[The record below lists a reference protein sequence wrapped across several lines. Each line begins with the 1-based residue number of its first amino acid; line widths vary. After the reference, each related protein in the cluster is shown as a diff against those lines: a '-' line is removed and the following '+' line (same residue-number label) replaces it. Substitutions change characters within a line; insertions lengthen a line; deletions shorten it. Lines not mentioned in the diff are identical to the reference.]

1 MSKPL
6 TLRKHDLA
14 AIAYRGVALGL
25 ALTLVFAVL
34 PANAQSTAEADPLE
48 EAAQVD
54 VQTLTERLRTADAN
68 DAKRIERD
76 IRRSWSRSGSASAD
90 LLLKRGRDA
99 LRAKKLDAAIE
110 HLTALTDHAPEF
122 AEGWHLRASA
132 YFQAEL
138 YGPAIEDLAQTL
150 VLNPDHFEAIQG
162 LGAIFE
168 QLGDRQRA
176 YDAYAQVLAIHPH
189 HSGVIEAME
198 RLEPVV
204 MGPEL

>member
-14 AIAYRGVALGL
+14 AIAYRGVVLGL
-25 ALTLVFAVL
+25 ALTLASFAQ
-34 PANAQSTAEADPLE
+34 PAGAQTSEAPAPVAD
-48 EAAQVD
+48 AADVD
-54 VQTLTERLRTADAN
+54 VQTLTERLRTADATE
-68 DAKRIERD
+68 AKKIERD

-162 LGAIFE
+162 LGAIFG

-176 YDAYAQVLAIHPH
+176 YDAYSQVLTIHPH
-189 HSGVIEAME
+189 HAGVIEAME
-198 RLEPVV
+198 RLAPVV
-204 MGPEL
+204 MGPKL